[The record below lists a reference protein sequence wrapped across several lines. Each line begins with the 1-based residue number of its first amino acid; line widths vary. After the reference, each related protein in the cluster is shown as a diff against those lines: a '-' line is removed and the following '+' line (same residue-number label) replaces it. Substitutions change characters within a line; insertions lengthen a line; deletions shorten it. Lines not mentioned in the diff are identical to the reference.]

1 MVMVYVLVAQFS
13 AVTVTVLTFLPI
25 ERFFD
30 PPTETVAAESC
41 GVALMVHTLTSSP
54 TFTVYDV
61 LEGEKEGERLP
72 AETLRLERFALLE
85 AEDDGFVTETVV
97 LLEETLKGFPS

>member
-1 MVMVYVLVAQFS
+1 M
-13 AVTVTVLTFLPI
+13 
-25 ERFFD
+25 
-30 PPTETVAAESC
+30 AAESC

-97 LLEETLKGFPS
+97 LFRRNAQRIPIIIYYSFITTRRYADA

>member
-1 MVMVYVLVAQFS
+1 
-13 AVTVTVLTFLPI
+13 
-25 ERFFD
+25 
-30 PPTETVAAESC
+30 
-41 GVALMVHTLTSSP
+41 MVHTLTSSP

-85 AEDDGFVTETVV
+85 AEDDGFVTEIDVEAALVDSKLKFISYILDVVAVTVV
-97 LLEETLKGFPS
+97 FPMPTASKVAVHDNVEFPCSSAID